1 MVMMHC
7 WVQCDALLLQDETGG
22 GAMQTQQTEIAGQ
35 KAVQE
40 LAAAKKT
47 YLQKIVAWKLPEAQ
61 AKDVVFIVHTQLRRK
76 QRRFQ
81 SFFVSIPWP
90 YFVHAL

>member
-1 MVMMHC
+1 MTCVGS
-7 WVQCDALLLQDETGG
+7 VQTH
-22 GAMQTQQTEIAGQ
+22 QTEIAGQ

-40 LAAAKKT
+40 LAALKKT
-47 YLQKIVAWKLPEAQ
+47 YLQKIVSWKLPEAQ

-81 SFFVSIPWP
+81 SFYVRTSSSLCVP
-90 YFVHAL
+90 

>member
-1 MVMMHC
+1 
-7 WVQCDALLLQDETGG
+7 
-22 GAMQTQQTEIAGQ
+22 MQTQQTEIAGQ

-47 YLQKIVAWKLPEAQ
+47 YLQKIVSWKLPEAQ
-61 AKDVVFIVHTQLRRK
+61 ARDVVFIVHTQLRRK

-81 SFFVSIPWP
+81 AFYVSHCLKICTRCGVVCVCVLKFVDLKAS
-90 YFVHAL
+90 AANSGA

>member
-1 MVMMHC
+1 MLLCHVLH
-7 WVQCDALLLQDETGG
+7 DAMLTVR
-22 GAMQTQQTEIAGQ
+22 GAAQTQQTEIAGQ

-47 YLQKIVAWKLPEAQ
+47 YLQKIVSWKLPEAQ

-81 SFFVSIPWP
+81 SFYVSAP
-90 YFVHAL
+90 HAQLRMPCE